1 MSEHFNY
8 IAGEWVPSRNLAA
21 NVNPSDTEDIIGHY
35 PRADAEQAHAAIS
48 AAAEAAGAWAALPA
62 LARFE
67 FLDRIGGGIL
77 ARIDELG
84 DMLAREEGKTLSE
97 ARAEAHRAGHLFKFF
112 ATEAYRE
119 TGELFP
125 SIREGVGLEVRREPL
140 GVVGIITPWN
150 FPLAI
155 PAWKIA
161 PALAYGNTVVLKPAE
176 LVPGSAELLTRIIA
190 EAGLPKGVFNCVMG
204 DGQTTGTAIVDHPD
218 VAGVS
223 FTGSTRV
230 GQAIG
235 MRLFS
240 RGARMQLEMGG
251 KNPLVVL
258 ADADLDRAVDCAIQ
272 GSFHST
278 GQRCTASSRLIV
290 EDAIHDRFVEQLS
303 GAMLALRVGD
313 ARVATTQVGPVA
325 SEAQLDID
333 LDYIALGEREG
344 ASLIGGARLNR
355 DRPGYYLQPALFTE
369 ASSEMAIAR
378 EEIFGP
384 VAVVLRASDF
394 EHAVALAND
403 TPFGL
408 SAGLVT
414 RNPARIED
422 FKRRAQAGMI
432 QVNLPTAG
440 MDFHAPF
447 TGRKLSAYG
456 PPEKG
461 SHAREFFTAAKV
473 VHEGRAS

>member
-1 MSEHFNY
+1 MREHYNF
-8 IAGEWVPSRNLAA
+8 IAGEWVPGPDTAA
-21 NVNPSDTEDIIGHY
+21 NINPSDTDDIIGHY
-35 PRADAEQAHAAIS
+35 PLADSGQACAAIA

-97 ARAEAHRAGHLFKFF
+97 ARAEAHRAGLLFKFF
-112 ATEAYRE
+112 ATEAYRAS
-119 TGELFP
+119 GELFP
-125 SIREGVGLEVRREPL
+125 SIRKGVELEVRREPL
-140 GVVGIITPWN
+140 GVVGLITPWN

-161 PALAYGNTVVLKPAE
+161 PALAYGNAVIFKPAE
-176 LVPGSAELLTRIIA
+176 LVPGSAELLSRIIA

-204 DGQTTGTAIVDHPD
+204 DGKTVGQAIVDHPD

-223 FTGSTRV
+223 FTGSTHV

-258 ADADLDRAVDCAIQ
+258 SDADMDRAVDCAIQ

-290 EDAIHDRFVEQLS
+290 EEAVHDRFVERLS
-303 GAMLALRVGD
+303 EAMLALRVGD
-313 ARVATTQVGPVA
+313 ARSAATQVGPVA
-325 SEAQLDID
+325 SAAQLRRD

-344 ASLIGGARLNR
+344 ARLIGGAHLNR
-355 DRPGYYLQPALFTE
+355 DRPGFYLQPALFTH
-369 ASSEMAIAR
+369 ATSDMAVSQD
-378 EEIFGP
+378 EIFGP
-384 VAVVLRASDF
+384 VAVVLRADDF
-394 EHAVALAND
+394 DHAVALANG
-403 TPFGL
+403 TRFGL
-408 SAGLVT
+408 SAGIVT
-414 RNPARIED
+414 RDPVRIAD
-422 FKRRAQAGMI
+422 FKKRAQAGMI

-447 TGRKLSAYG
+447 TGQKLSAYG

-461 SHAREFFTAAKV
+461 GHAREFFTATKV
-473 VHEGRAS
+473 IHEGSAS

>member
-8 IAGEWVPSRNLAA
+8 IAGEWVRGRDTAA
-21 NVNPSDTEDIIGHY
+21 NVNPSDTEDVIGHY
-35 PRADAEQAHAAIS
+35 PLADAEQTRAAIS

-77 ARIDELG
+77 AKADELG
-84 DMLAREEGKTLSE
+84 DMLAREEGKTLAE

-112 ATEAYRE
+112 ATEAYRG

-125 SIREGVGLEVRREPL
+125 SIREGVGLEVQREPL
-140 GVVGIITPWN
+140 GVVGVVTPWN

-161 PALAYGNTVVLKPAE
+161 PALAYGNTVVFKPAE

-204 DGQTTGTAIVDHPD
+204 EGRTVGATIVEHPD
-218 VAGVS
+218 IAGVS

-258 ADADLDRAVDCAIQ
+258 SDADLDRAVDCAIH

-290 EDAIHDRFVEQLS
+290 EDAIHDRFVERLS
-303 GAMLALRVGD
+303 EAMQALRVGD
-313 ARVATTQVGPVA
+313 ARAADTQVGPVA
-325 SEAQLDID
+325 SAAQLQID
-333 LDYIALGEREG
+333 LDYISMGEAAG
-344 ASLIGGARLNR
+344 ARLIGGARLNR
-355 DRPGYYLQPALFTE
+355 DRPGYYLQPALFTD
-369 ASSEMAIAR
+369 AKSDMAIAQ

-384 VAVVLRASDF
+384 VAVVLRAGDF
-394 EHAVALAND
+394 DHAVALAND
-403 TPFGL
+403 TAFGL
-408 SAGLVT
+408 SAGIVT
-414 RNPARIED
+414 QNPARIED
-422 FKRRAQAGMI
+422 FKRRVQAGMI

-461 SHAREFFTAAKV
+461 SYAREFFSAAKV
-473 VHEGRAS
+473 VHEARAS